1 MGRVSKDLLPGATA
15 STLVVNLPKN
25 IVRLLP
31 ARVERVLC
39 TIISQAENTT
49 KPVFNVR
56 LQLLPDIELT
66 ITGGL
71 LKFEA
76 RAPAPST
83 ASSSTASSSTAS
95 SSIAS
100 AQAGLAAL
108 NISTPPD
115 PAPPFDESETDTDD
129 DDDQDPGQADIASE
143 MEMVRD
149 FSWTSG
155 RVLID
160 SRKVQAYSYTNPTT
174 INVADPPNASPAVL
188 FERFFPTNYASR
200 VIIPATNARA
210 EMFDPKWR
218 RLTLQ
223 EFYVWLGML
232 TAMTVV
238 TLPRPYY
245 WMSKPPFPLVEPLNF
260 GRWISKRRFDA
271 ILVYL
276 TLVLDI
282 DGNPTDPL
290 HPFRGFHLAF
300 NSNLAD
306 AVVPSTYLTVDES
319 MCAWQGKVNKMP
331 YKKKIARKP
340 HPVGLEFKVCRIPP
354 PHLPTLLIQ

>member
-1 MGRVSKDLLPGATA
+1 MGRVSKDLVPGATA
-15 STLVVNLPKN
+15 STLVVNIPKS
-25 IVRLLP
+25 IVKLLP
-31 ARVERVLC
+31 ASVERVMC

-56 LQLLPDIELT
+56 LQILPDIELV

-76 RAPAPST
+76 SPL
-83 ASSSTASSSTAS
+83 STAS

-108 NISTPPD
+108 NISTPPE
-115 PAPPFDESETDTDD
+115 PAPPFDESETDTDGD
-129 DDDQDPGQADIASE
+129 GDQDPDQADIASE
-143 MEMVRD
+143 MEMARD
-149 FSWTSG
+149 FLWISDK
-155 RVLID
+155 VLID
-160 SRKVQAYSYTNPTT
+160 SRKAQAHSYTNPTT
-174 INVADPPNASPAVL
+174 VNVADPPNASPAVL

-340 HPVGLEFKVCRIPP
+340 HPVGLEFKVCRVLPP
-354 PHLPTLLIQ
+354 RLLTLLIQ